1 MRQTSRDAGVIH
13 PNSGPRRL
21 WDFCAAL
28 VAVAMVL
35 NPNVNVMG
43 SAFFVADAALNLHT
57 GYVDRGGRCGNHA
70 VRFTR
75 RWRGAPDI

>member
-43 SAFFVADAALNLHT
+43 SAFFVADAALNPHGL
-57 GYVDRGGRCGNHA
+57 CGSRRHDHPVASMAWWGSEDHA
-70 VRFTR
+70 
-75 RWRGAPDI
+75 AI